1 MQVKRVET
9 FDLKNIEEMVE
20 IETESFGRG
29 GLNEWTLPVFIRHGR
44 VFVLEDGGDILGLAE
59 FIRDWDDW
67 TVAFL
72 VGFSII
78 SGRRGEGLGSTLQ
91 NGILKALKSTGI
103 ETVKLTVS
111 NDNLAARRL
120 YESFGFLQDGILK
133 DEYGAGR
140 DRISMRLDLKEK

>member
-9 FDLKNIEEMVE
+9 FDSKNIEEMVE
-20 IETESFGRG
+20 IETESFDRG
-29 GLNEWTLPVFIRHGR
+29 GLNEWTLPVFIRYGG

-59 FIRDWDDW
+59 LIRDWDDR

-78 SGRRGEGLGSTLQ
+78 AGLRGEGLGSTLLS
-91 NGILKALKSTGI
+91 GILKALKSGGI
-103 ETVKLTVS
+103 ETVRLTVS

-120 YESFGFLQDGILK
+120 YESFGFLQDGMLK

-140 DRISMRLDLKEK
+140 DRVSMRLDLKEQ